1 MKKDEYRR
9 WFSDQLL
16 QQDRLL
22 IGAITAMVGLGLVA
36 TLMEATDFAVIL
48 HIGFIPGPWI
58 LAFFVAFGILG
69 GILFFTFLRLSKQL
83 GDTEHEVELNDS
95 ITAIRTAPTMTAVWT
110 YALGSLEIDQT
121 WIERLFGK
129 LALPQ
134 RLFCAAYFLWQRMGQ
149 LKTVEINDCSAVI
162 RLLHRQAERV
172 EVSKLVEELQLANLP
187 ATLRDVSL
195 IDGVMFLTRRS
206 VGLALTNRLVEN
218 MDEWTKKHKAA
229 D

>member
-1 MKKDEYRR
+1 M
-9 WFSDQLL
+9 
-16 QQDRLL
+16 
-22 IGAITAMVGLGLVA
+22 
-36 TLMEATDFAVIL
+36 
-48 HIGFIPGPWI
+48 
-58 LAFFVAFGILG
+58 AFGILG

-162 RLLHRQAERV
+162 RLLHREAERV

>member
-9 WFSDQLL
+9 WFSDKLAGQN
-16 QQDRLL
+16 RLL
-22 IGAITAMVGLGLVA
+22 IGAITAMVALGLVA
-36 TLMEATDFAVIL
+36 ALLEAGIFAAIL
-48 HIGFIPGPWI
+48 RIGFVSSWIP
-58 LAFFVAFGILG
+58 AFVVAFGIFG
-69 GILFFTFLRLSKQL
+69 GMLFFTFLRLSKQL
-83 GDTEHEVELNDS
+83 GDTEHEVELDGDVIS
-95 ITAIRTAPTMTAVWT
+95 IHTAPTMTAIWT

-134 RLFCAAYFLWQRMGQ
+134 RLFCAAYFSFQRMEQ
-149 LKTVEINDCSAVI
+149 LKTVDINDCSAVI
-162 RLLHRQAERV
+162 RLLHREAERV
-172 EVSKLVEELQLANLP
+172 EVSKLVEELQLSNLA

-206 VGLALTNRLVEN
+206 VGLSLTNRLVEN
-218 MDEWTKKHKAA
+218 MDEWANKHKAA

>member
-16 QQDRLL
+16 QQNRLL

-36 TLMEATDFAVIL
+36 TLLEAGIFAAIL
-48 HIGFIPGPWI
+48 RIGFVGSWI
-58 LAFFVAFGILG
+58 QAFVVAFGILG
-69 GILFFTFLRLSKQL
+69 AVLFFTFLGLSKQL
-83 GDTEHEVELNDS
+83 GDAEHEVELEDRV
-95 ITAIRTAPTMTAVWT
+95 TAIRTAPTMTAVWT
-110 YALGSLEIDQT
+110 YALGSLETDQT
-121 WIERLFGK
+121 WVERLLGK
-129 LALPQ
+129 LAMPQ
-134 RLFCAAYFLWQRMGQ
+134 RLFCAAYFSWQRMGQ
-149 LKTVEINDCSAVI
+149 LKTVDINACSAVI
-162 RLLHRQAERV
+162 RLLHKEAERV
-172 EVSKLVEELQLANLP
+172 EVSKLVEELQLSNLA

-206 VGLALTNRLVEN
+206 VGLSLTNRLVEN